1 MTRDGNPPGGRVLT
15 VTLNP
20 AIDVTW
26 TVDALRVGETVRV
39 RGVRSR
45 SGGKG
50 VNVASVVRALGG
62 DSLVVALTAAA
73 GPDEFRAGL
82 DALGL
87 PHRLVPALATVR
99 RTVAVVADDATTTSL
114 QEPGATAGDGSADAV
129 LRVLAE
135 ELARGAGAVVVSGSL
150 PPGLPV
156 DLPARLVALG
166 REHGVPVVADLSGAA
181 LRAAAGVGAVLV
193 PNRDELAD
201 LVGRPAADVADVLAA
216 GRRLLAGGAAAV
228 LATLGEQGV
237 VAVTPAGAWRARPVE
252 VVVGNPT
259 GAGDAAAAALALQ
272 LARHE
277 PGDVPWAAVLADVV
291 ATSAACVL
299 RPVAGE
305 VDADARARWLGR
317 VPVEALEDRPE
328 HEHAR
333 TLEGS

>member
-1 MTRDGNPPGGRVLT
+1 MTGTGNPPDARVLT

-39 RGVRSR
+39 REVRSR

-50 VNVASVVRALGG
+50 VNVAAVVRALGG
-62 DSLVVALTAAA
+62 ESLVLALTAAA

-87 PHRLVPALATVR
+87 PHRLVPALDTVR

-114 QEPGATAGDGSADAV
+114 QEPGATAADGSAEAV
-129 LRVLAE
+129 VAAFTAE
-135 ELARGAGAVVVSGSL
+135 LTGGAGAVVVSGSL

-156 DLPARLVALG
+156 DLPARLVASA
-166 REHGVPVVADLSGAA
+166 RERGVPVVADLSGAA
-181 LRAAAGVGAVLV
+181 LRAAAGAGAVLV

-201 LVGRPAADVADVLAA
+201 LVGGPAAGVADVVAA

-228 LATLGEQGV
+228 LATLGEHGV
-237 VAVTPAGAWRARPVE
+237 VAVTPTGTWHARPVE
-252 VVVGNPT
+252 VVRGNPT

-272 LARHE
+272 LSRHE
-277 PGDVPWAAVLADVV
+277 SGAVPWATVLADVV

-305 VDADARARWLGR
+305 VDAAARARWLGR
-317 VPVEALEDRPE
+317 VPVEELDAVGA
-328 HEHAR
+328 HGHVR